1 MTSRLTIFGSGNWAL
16 TLADIAARSGT
27 KVTMY
32 VRRQELCDILKRT
45 HSHPQYLTHLKLPS
59 DVVFTDNLGEAA
71 AYSHNWLM
79 VVPSQHMRDLAIR
92 LRPFVTDT
100 HHVVSAAKGLEE
112 HTALRMTQVLH
123 DCWPEVNAQ
132 LGALS
137 GPNLAY
143 EISLGQPAASV
154 IAGSA
159 AVFDAMAPLLGH
171 ANLRLYGQPD
181 IVGVELGGALKNV
194 LAIAVGIANASGLG
208 ANAEAAIMT
217 RGLHEMGRLAVE
229 LGAKWSTL
237 AGLSGLGDV
246 VATASSPKSRNR
258 WLGQELAK
266 GRSLNEIIASTSMV
280 VEGVPT
286 AYVAKR
292 LGDEFRLP
300 LPITSEVVEIF
311 NGKPVRQ
318 AVQDLMSRERVQES
332 DF

>member
-1 MTSRLTIFGSGNWAL
+1 MSLRLTIFGSGHWAL
-16 TLADIAARSGT
+16 TLADIAAHSGSR
-27 KVTMY
+27 VQLY
-32 VRRQELCDILKRT
+32 VRRPELCEILQNT
-45 HSHPQYLTHLKLPS
+45 HRHPYYLTHLRLPAE
-59 DVVFTDNLGEAA
+59 VTFTDKLEVAA
-71 AYSHNWLM
+71 QHSQHWLI
-79 VVPSQHMRDLAIR
+79 VVPSQHVRTLAMQLKPLIAGR
-92 LRPFVTDT
+92 LY
-100 HHVVSAAKGLEE
+100 VVSATKGLEV
-112 HTALRMTQVLH
+112 TSAYRMTQVLAH
-123 DCWPEVNAQ
+123 CWEMIPVE

-143 EISLGQPAASV
+143 EISLGHPAASV

-159 AVFDAMAPLLGH
+159 QLIDDIALLLGR

-181 IVGVELGGALKNV
+181 IAGVELGGALKNV
-194 LAIAVGIANASGLG
+194 LAIAVGIAHAAGLG

-229 LGAKWSTL
+229 LGAQWTTL

-258 WLGQELAK
+258 WLGEELAT
-266 GRSLNEIIASTSMV
+266 GRTLEDIVGSTSMV

-292 LGDEFRLP
+292 LGERFHIP
-300 LPITSEVVEIF
+300 LPITTEVVEIF
-311 NGKPVRQ
+311 EGKPVAA
-318 AVQDLMSRERVQES
+318 AVQDLMNREPVQES